1 MMPLAGTRLRGSPRS
16 ALVALVLAL
25 AVAASGPGCVSAPP
39 PIPAAEGFV
48 IQVQLNGIRSA
59 PIDNIRL
66 VIVPRV
72 VGAVSPRFAP
82 IEPYDAGGIQ
92 VSVDRN
98 GYLTLTVS
106 GDYVRANGVSAMGDL
121 DPRIDVEVWSDD
133 EVMREGPQIQG
144 FVVIGGSQLAMSASY
159 LPEWPL
165 TLGGSAVLSI
175 TCTAGFETQ
184 CAPPVP

>member
-1 MMPLAGTRLRGSPRS
+1 MNLDRSTLRAFSSPS
-16 ALVALVLAL
+16 LVALVLAIG
-25 AVAASGPGCVSAPP
+25 VTVSGPGCVSAPP
-39 PIPAAEGFV
+39 PIPAAEGFL

-72 VGAVSPRFAP
+72 VGAASPRFAP

-92 VSVDRN
+92 VSVDTN

-106 GDYVRANGVSAMGDL
+106 GDYVRDNGVSAMGDL
-121 DPRIDVEVWSDD
+121 NPRIDVEVWSDD
-133 EVMREGPQIQG
+133 AVMREGPQVQG
-144 FVVIGGSQLAMSASY
+144 YVVIGASQLAMSAAY

-165 TLGGSAVLSI
+165 TLGESFVLSI
-175 TCTAGFETQ
+175 TCTAGFEMQ